1 MINVAHPLLPL
12 FALCLTTVWVLAPL
26 GATAESATTR
36 GQSEVKVNFLAIE
49 ATPDLQKE
57 MIGDTE
63 KGFIEVCQTFG
74 NYFINNQGLWGTGG
88 FDGYSCSKNISPKT
102 PKTNLWRLKIAR
114 NHEKS
119 RFEISYYDEISE
131 KSHVQVVYEID
142 AKLGTLRLIHEER
155 YAKLLAAYLN
165 LRLPFCFKITDSILV
180 AGSQVK
186 LGGSSLEEI
195 KPKDLELNI
204 FSLSRKKKLWKTRLL
219 AVGELDLS
227 GDNVLLVVKEVK
239 GSDSQSGIE
248 GLAHFKRD
256 RKEFSSNV
264 DELLKSRIRLDFL
277 GVLTSMRMGYSGF
290 RFASPIGGGSGAF
303 LAASSAG
310 ILTEL
315 RGGLLSGVRIYYDW
329 VPKVDVKVQ
338 TGSESL
344 SMSKLQLGYAYGFPI
359 NSTIINWFDV
369 MPKLGINSVNYE
381 VNTRADF
388 SPPST
393 YTFKIN
399 NAAAVGLEL
408 GVERR
413 NEQLTAR
420 AWLFSNYSLGV
431 SQLENNNKASILKFG
446 LDLFRD
452 VGEFSAVKVAAL
464 TFLYRETTTIEKA
477 AKADQAASSLR
488 FNAMLAGAG
497 LVLSW

>member
-1 MINVAHPLLPL
+1 
-12 FALCLTTVWVLAPL
+12 
-26 GATAESATTR
+26 
-36 GQSEVKVNFLAIE
+36 
-49 ATPDLQKE
+49 
-57 MIGDTE
+57 
-63 KGFIEVCQTFG
+63 
-74 NYFINNQGLWGTGG
+74 
-88 FDGYSCSKNISPKT
+88 
-102 PKTNLWRLKIAR
+102 
-114 NHEKS
+114 
-119 RFEISYYDEISE
+119 
-131 KSHVQVVYEID
+131 
-142 AKLGTLRLIHEER
+142 
-155 YAKLLAAYLN
+155 LN
-165 LRLPFCFKITDSILV
+165 LRLPFCFKIKDFNLV
-180 AGSQVK
+180 TGSQLK

-195 KPKDLELNI
+195 KPEDLELNI
-204 FSLSRKKKLWKTRLL
+204 FSLSRNKELWKTRLL

-227 GDNVLLVVKEVK
+227 GSNVLLAVKEMK
-239 GSDSQSGIE
+239 ESDLENGFG

-256 RKEFSSNV
+256 RKELSTNV
-264 DELLKSRIRLDFL
+264 DELLKSRIKLDFL

-315 RGGLLSGVRIYYDW
+315 RGGVLSGTRIYYDW

-344 SMSKLQLGYAYGFPI
+344 SMSRLQLGYAYGFPI
-359 NSTIINWFDV
+359 NSSVINWFDV
-369 MPKLGINSVNYE
+369 MPKLGISSVNYE

-393 YTFKIN
+393 FAFKIN
-399 NAAAVGLEL
+399 NAPALGVEL

-420 AWLFSNYSLGV
+420 AWLFGNYSLGV
-431 SQLENNNKASILKFG
+431 SQLENNNKASIVKFG

-452 VGEFSAVKVAAL
+452 VGEFSDIKVAAL
-464 TFLYRETTTIEKA
+464 TFLYRETTTIEKD

-488 FNAMLAGAG
+488 YNSMLAGAG